1 MFGKSTEKRVAR
13 EADKIISLK
22 EDMDALSWTRVL
34 EIGKLLQE
42 GVEEA
47 DRIALAHELVSIA
60 QPNRSLYT
68 RLGIDPAPAPSHVM
82 ASGIEVLEGGLAE
95 AALEKGAQ
103 RLGESAEPT
112 DAQPLA
118 IESKSDLDE
127 PSEIDFRAA
136 EVQMERDLVAKND
149 PDENDFLEAEQA
161 VANELFVQESS
172 PAELELGRAF
182 DPMSA
187 AHEKP
192 LTIEDLIAAATQL
205 EEAVGELEAA
215 AAELE
220 SDQAEPEPE
229 PVPASEPVPEP
240 APEPEPVPAS
250 ELVPAPEPEPEP
262 EPVPELELAPEPV
275 PEPEPE
281 PEPRSASE
289 PAPETAPAPASA
301 SEPTSEAAAEPASQ
315 PKLAKK
321 RRFARFRNLYESRDG
336 GLCVFEDE
344 HGHLV
349 AVDSSKLA

>member
-60 QPNRSLYT
+60 QSNRSLYT

-103 RLGESAEPT
+103 RLGASAEPT

-127 PSEIDFRAA
+127 PSETDFRAA

-172 PAELELGRAF
+172 PAELELGLAF

-229 PVPASEPVPEP
+229 PVPASEP
-240 APEPEPVPAS
+240 EPEPV
-250 ELVPAPEPEPEP
+250 PEPEPEP
-262 EPVPELELAPEPV
+262 ASEPEPV